1 MHRLQHLALPMALT
15 FACLAGPAQAGNRIP
30 VIFGVNVQA
39 PLPMIAPPFR
49 APAFPAPRVTE
60 DILENAIRSAQLR
73 RFRDTAPLIRKY
85 ARRYGF
91 DWLLIMS
98 QAYQESRFD
107 QGARSSKGAVG
118 VMQVLPSTASDRV
131 VGIPDIHTLENNIHA
146 GNKYLRFLH
155 DQYADSRAMS
165 DLDKTLFAMASY
177 NAGPA
182 RVSDLR
188 AEAIREGLDP
198 NVWFDSVERIA
209 ARRIGRETV
218 DYVDNI
224 YNYWIAYGLNRER
237 LERSV
242 QAVSAALLPLTVEDH
257 GLAPELCSIGHNGAV
272 RCEPIGVRRPVIRA
286 ATVHAAL
293 SARIREQRRTPVH

>member
-1 MHRLQHLALPMALT
+1 
-15 FACLAGPAQAGNRIP
+15 
-30 VIFGVNVQA
+30 
-39 PLPMIAPPFR
+39 MIAPPFR
-49 APAFPAPRVTE
+49 VPAFPAPRVTE
-60 DILENAIRSAQLR
+60 RVQEDALRSSQLR

-118 VMQVLPSTASDRV
+118 VMQVLPSTAADRV
-131 VGIPDIHTLENNIHA
+131 VGIPEIHTLENNIHA

-155 DQYADSRAMS
+155 DLYAESRAMR

-188 AEAIREGLDP
+188 AEATREGLDP
-198 NVWFDSVERIA
+198 NVWFDSVERVA

-242 QAVSAALLPLTVEDH
+242 RAQPAALLTLAAHEP
-257 GLAPELCSIGHNGAV
+257 GLVPELCSVGHSGAIH
-272 RCEPIGVRRPVIRA
+272 CEPSDRLAFIPWTER
-286 ATVHAAL
+286 
-293 SARIREQRRTPVH
+293 

>member
-1 MHRLQHLALPMALT
+1 MQARLANPTASLRALAA
-15 FACLAGPAQAGNRIP
+15 P
-30 VIFGVNVQA
+30 V
-39 PLPMIAPPFR
+39 
-49 APAFPAPRVTE
+49 PRVSE
-60 DILENAIRSAQLR
+60 DTLQNALRSSELR
-73 RFRDTAPLIRKY
+73 RFRETAPLIRKY

-118 VMQVLPSTASDRV
+118 IMQVMPSTAADRV
-131 VGIPDIHTLENNIHA
+131 VGIPDIYNAENNVHA

-155 DQYADSRAMS
+155 DQYVESRAMS

-188 AEAIREGLDP
+188 AEATGEGLDP

-218 DYVDNI
+218 DYVGNI
-224 YNYWIAYGLNRER
+224 YSYWIAYGLNRER
-237 LERSV
+237 IERSV
-242 QAVSAALLPLTVEDH
+242 RARPAALLPPDRDGPGSGPV
-257 GLAPELCSIGHNGAV
+257 LCSIAHGGAIL
-272 RCEPIGVRRPVIRA
+272 CESIGVHRPVIRTTA
-286 ATVHAAL
+286 VNAAL
-293 SARIREQRRTPVH
+293 SARIREQRRMR

>member
-1 MHRLQHLALPMALT
+1 MALT
-15 FACLAGPAQAGNRIP
+15 FASLGAGPAQAGDGIP

-39 PLPMIAPPFR
+39 RLPMLAPPLR
-49 APAFPAPRVTE
+49 APAFPAPRVTD
-60 DILENAIRSAQLR
+60 DILENALRSAQQR
-73 RFRDTAPLIRKY
+73 RFRDTAPFVRKY

-118 VMQVLPSTASDRV
+118 VMQVLPSTAADRV
-131 VGIPDIHTLENNIHA
+131 VGIPDIYTLENNIHA

-155 DQYADSRAMS
+155 DLYVDSRAMS

-188 AEAIREGLDP
+188 AEATREGLDP
-198 NVWFDSVERIA
+198 NVWFDSVERVA

-242 QAVSAALLPLTVEDH
+242 QAQPAALLTLAAHEP
-257 GLAPELCSIGHNGAV
+257 GLAPELCSVGHSGAI
-272 RCEPIGVRRPVIRA
+272 RCEPIGVRRPAIRA
-286 ATVHAAL
+286 AAVNAAL
-293 SARIREQRRTPVH
+293 NARIREQRRTRMN